1 MREARRSA
9 ADGDRVR
16 AQESQPDERSHG
28 GLLRLMSKGRR
39 ASPTR
44 GMPAPAVSTKT
55 APNRPTHD
63 PLRIAAEI
71 VAALADAVVVTGVDR
86 QVLTANRAAAELFG
100 RPLDDLPGTPIDEL
114 VSIGEREHVAERE
127 QRAVEGKAQH
137 YETKIISATGD
148 ERSVAVSTTPLLVEG
163 ELIGTVATL
172 RDVTEQKRAQETLA
186 RSEARYRNLFESAS
200 DAIATF
206 DANGRFTTFNHAAE
220 IISGYRREELLG
232 QWFAPMLPDDELPK
246 ALANFQKALA
256 GETGLFETNFYR
268 KDGEVRTIQVTY
280 STPQLD
286 EEVLCVIRDVTDQK
300 MLQEQLIQSEKMSA
314 IGQLVSGVAHELNN
328 PLAGIS
334 AFAQLLLSEKRF
346 PPDQRTAAEMIYAE
360 ARRASRIVQNLLTF
374 ARQHKPERT
383 PTSVNQVL
391 DDTLELR
398 GYELRVRGIDVQRDY
413 DEQTPETMAD
423 AHQLQQVFLNLI
435 TNAEQAMERA
445 ERDQQRLTVRTR
457 RTGDL
462 LRTEVEDTGPGIPP
476 NLLERIFNPFFTTK
490 PTGSGTGL
498 GLSISLGIVREHE
511 GRIWA
516 ENAPQGGARFVIEL
530 PIVAPRGTGE
540 FQTSQPTHSVTDRL
554 RVLVVDDE
562 ASVRVALQRYLSSRG
577 HEVETT
583 ASGREALA
591 RMREDAFDAVIIDMR
606 MPDVSGEQLFGELKA
621 RDPSYAERVIFTTG
635 QLVDDTVRNFLS
647 STGRPCVPKPFE
659 FASFD
664 QVLPARR
671 ST

>member
-1 MREARRSA
+1 MTKSRR
-9 ADGDRVR
+9 V
-16 AQESQPDERSHG
+16 
-28 GLLRLMSKGRR
+28 
-39 ASPTR
+39 SPPR
-44 GMPAPAVSTKT
+44 GTPPSAPASKAAVS
-55 APNRPTHD
+55 RPHD
-63 PLRIAAEI
+63 AMRVAAEI

-86 QVLTANRAAAELFG
+86 HVFTANRAAAALFG
-100 RPLDDLPGTPIDEL
+100 RPLDDLPGTPIDDL
-114 VSIGEREHVAERE
+114 VASAEREHVAERE
-127 QRAVEGKAQH
+127 HLAVEGEAQR
-137 YETKIISATGD
+137 YETKIVAATGE
-148 ERSVAVSTTPLLVEG
+148 ERTVAVSTTPLVVEG
-163 ELIGTVATL
+163 ELLGTVATL

-246 ALANFQKALA
+246 ALGHFQKALA
-256 GETGLFETNFYR
+256 GETGLFETNFHR

-413 DEQTPETMAD
+413 DEQVAETMAD

-457 RTGDL
+457 RTADII
-462 LRTEVEDTGPGIPP
+462 RIEVEDTGPGIPP

-516 ENAPQGGARFVIEL
+516 ENAPHGGARFVIEL
-530 PIVAPRGTGE
+530 PIVTPRGTGD
-540 FQTSQPTHSVTDRL
+540 FQSVPSAHPVTDRL
-554 RVLVVDDE
+554 HVLVVDDE

-583 ASGREALA
+583 ASGKEALA

-606 MPDVSGEQLFGELKA
+606 MPDLSGEQLFGELKA
-621 RDPSYAERVIFTTG
+621 RDPSYADRVIFTTG
-635 QLVDDTVRNFLS
+635 QLVDDSVRGFLA

-659 FASFD
+659 FSAFD

-671 ST
+671 AS

>member
-127 QRAVEGKAQH
+127 QRAVQGKAQH
-137 YETKIISATGD
+137 YETKIVSATGD

-220 IISGYRREELLG
+220 IISGYRREELVG

-246 ALANFQKALA
+246 ALAHFQKALA
-256 GETGLFETNFYR
+256 GETGLFETSFYR
-268 KDGEVRTIQVTY
+268 KDGDVRTIQVTY
-280 STPQLD
+280 STPRLD

-383 PTSVNQVL
+383 PTQINQVL

-398 GYELRVRGIDVQRDY
+398 GYELRVRGIDVERDY
-413 DEQTPETMAD
+413 DEQVPETMAD

-435 TNAEQAMERA
+435 TNAEQAMERS
-445 ERDQQRLTVRTR
+445 ERDKQRLTVRTR
-457 RTGDL
+457 RAGDV
-462 LRTEVEDTGPGIPP
+462 LRIEIEDTGPGIPP

-516 ENAPQGGARFVIEL
+516 ENAAQGARFVIEL
-530 PIVAPRGTGE
+530 PVVAPRATGDYPALS
-540 FQTSQPTHSVTDRL
+540 TNAPITDRL
-554 RVLVVDDE
+554 HVLVIDDE
-562 ASVRVALQRYLSSRG
+562 ASVRVALQRYLASRG

-583 ASGREALA
+583 ASGKEALA
-591 RMREDAFDAVIIDMR
+591 RMREDAFDAVIVDMR
-606 MPDVSGEQLFGELKA
+606 MPDVSGEQLFQELKA

-635 QLVDDTVRNFLS
+635 QLVDDSVRSFLA

-659 FASFD
+659 FSSFD

-671 ST
+671 GS

>member
-1 MREARRSA
+1 
-9 ADGDRVR
+9 
-16 AQESQPDERSHG
+16 
-28 GLLRLMSKGRR
+28 MSKSRR

-44 GMPAPAVSTKT
+44 GLRPPAPAPKA
-55 APNRPTHD
+55 APKRPAFD
-63 PLRIAAEI
+63 PLRVAAEI
-71 VAALADAVVVTGVDR
+71 VASLADAVVVTGTDR
-86 QVLTANRAAAELFG
+86 RVLTANRAAAELFG
-100 RPLDDLPGTPIDEL
+100 RPLDDLPGTAIDD
-114 VSIGEREHVAERE
+114 VVASSEREHVAERE
-127 QRAVEGKAQH
+127 QRAFQGEEQH
-137 YETKIISATGD
+137 YETKVVRANGE
-148 ERSVAVSTTPLLVEG
+148 ERVVAVSTTPLVLEG
-163 ELIGTVATL
+163 ELLGAVATL
-172 RDVTEQKRAQETLA
+172 RDITEQQRAQDTLA

-200 DAIATF
+200 DAIVTL

-220 IISGYRREELLG
+220 IISGYRREELVG

-246 ALANFQKALA
+246 ALAHFQKALT

-268 KDGEVRTIQVTY
+268 KDGDVRTIQVTY

-383 PTSVNQVL
+383 PTQVNQVL

-398 GYELRVRGIDVQRDY
+398 GYELRVRGIDVERDY
-413 DEQTPETMAD
+413 DEQVPETMAD

-435 TNAEQAMERA
+435 TNAEQAMERS
-445 ERDQQRLTVRTR
+445 ERDKQRLTVRTR
-457 RTGDL
+457 RAGDV
-462 LRTEVEDTGPGIPP
+462 LRIEIEDTGAGIPP

-516 ENAPQGGARFVIEL
+516 ENAAQGARFVIDL
-530 PIVAPRGTGE
+530 PIVAPRITGDYPAVPP
-540 FQTSQPTHSVTDRL
+540 SAPITDRL
-554 RVLVVDDE
+554 HILVIDDE
-562 ASVRVALQRYLSSRG
+562 ASVRVALQRYLASRG

-583 ASGREALA
+583 ASGKEALA
-591 RMREDAFDAVIIDMR
+591 RMREDAFDAVIVDMR
-606 MPDVSGEQLFGELKA
+606 MPDVSGEQLFQELKA
-621 RDPSYAERVIFTTG
+621 RDASYAERVIFTTG
-635 QLVDDTVRNFLS
+635 QLVDDSVRTFLA

-659 FASFD
+659 FSSFD

-671 ST
+671 AS

>member
-1 MREARRSA
+1 
-9 ADGDRVR
+9 
-16 AQESQPDERSHG
+16 
-28 GLLRLMSKGRR
+28 MSKGRR
-39 ASPTR
+39 ATPARGLRSPV
-44 GMPAPAVSTKT
+44 PSSKT
-55 APNRPTHD
+55 TPKRPLD
-63 PLRIAAEI
+63 SQRIAVEI
-71 VAALADAVVVTGVDR
+71 VAAIADAVIVTGLDR
-86 QVLTANRAAAELFG
+86 RALTANRAAAELFG
-100 RPLDDLPGTPIDEL
+100 RPLEDLPGTPIDDL
-114 VSIGEREHVAERE
+114 VAPGERASVAEHE
-127 QRAVEGKAQH
+127 QLAFEAEEQH
-137 YETKIISATGD
+137 YETKQLRMHGE
-148 ERSVAVSTTPLLVEG
+148 ERIVAVSTTPLVVDG
-163 ELIGTVATL
+163 ELIGAVATL
-172 RDVTEQKRAQETLA
+172 RDITEPRRAQETLA

-200 DAIATF
+200 DAIVTL

-220 IISGYRREELLG
+220 IISGYRREELVG

-246 ALANFQKALA
+246 ALANFQKALT
-256 GETGLFETNFYR
+256 GDTGLFETNFYR
-268 KDGEVRTIQVTY
+268 KDGDVRTIQVTY
-280 STPQLD
+280 STPQRD

-383 PTSVNQVL
+383 TTQVNQVL

-413 DEQTPETMAD
+413 DEQAPETMAD

-435 TNAEQAMERA
+435 TNAEQAMERS
-445 ERDQQRLTVRTR
+445 ERDKQHLTVRTR
-457 RTGDL
+457 RAGEV
-462 LRTEVEDTGPGIPP
+462 LRIEVEDTGPGIPP

-516 ENAPQGGARFVIEL
+516 ENAAQGARFVIEL
-530 PIVAPRGTGE
+530 PIVAPHTTGDYPAL
-540 FQTSQPTHSVTDRL
+540 TASTPITDRL
-554 RVLVVDDE
+554 HVLVIDDE
-562 ASVRVALQRYLSSRG
+562 ASVRVALQRYLASRG

-583 ASGREALA
+583 ASGKEALA
-591 RMREDAFDAVIIDMR
+591 RMREDAFDAVIVDMR
-606 MPDVSGEQLFGELKA
+606 MPDVSGEQLFQELKA
-621 RDPSYAERVIFTTG
+621 RDASYAERVIFTTG
-635 QLVDDTVRNFLS
+635 QLVDDRVRTFLA

-659 FASFD
+659 FSSFD

-671 ST
+671 AS

>member
-1 MREARRSA
+1 
-9 ADGDRVR
+9 
-16 AQESQPDERSHG
+16 
-28 GLLRLMSKGRR
+28 MSKGRR

-44 GMPAPAVSTKT
+44 GLRGPAPAPKA
-55 APNRPTHD
+55 APKHPAFDQMRVAT
-63 PLRIAAEI
+63 EI
-71 VAALADAVVVTGVDR
+71 VAALADAVVVTGTDR
-86 QVLTANRAAAELFG
+86 RILTANRAAGALFG
-100 RPLDDLPGTPIDEL
+100 RPLEDLPGTAIDDL
-114 VSIGEREHVAERE
+114 VVSAERQHVAERE
-127 QRAVEGKAQH
+127 HRAVEGEEQH
-137 YETKIISATGD
+137 YETKVVRGNGE
-148 ERSVAVSTTPLLVEG
+148 ERSVAVSTTPLVIEG
-163 ELIGTVATL
+163 ELLGTVATL
-172 RDVTEQKRAQETLA
+172 RDITQQQSEQDALA

-220 IISGYRREELLG
+220 IISGYRREELVG

-246 ALANFQKALA
+246 ALAHFQKALA
-256 GETGLFETNFYR
+256 GETGLFETSFYQ
-268 KDGEVRTIQVTY
+268 KDGDVRTIQVTY
-280 STPQLD
+280 STPRLD

-413 DEQTPETMAD
+413 DEQSPETMAD

-445 ERDQQRLTVRTR
+445 ERDQQRLTIRTR
-457 RTGDL
+457 RAGDL
-462 LRTEVEDTGPGIPP
+462 IRIEVEDTGPGIPP

-516 ENAPQGGARFVIEL
+516 ENAAQGGARFVVEL
-530 PIVAPRGTGE
+530 PVIVPRASGE
-540 FQTSQPTHSVTDRL
+540 FPAALAAHPVGDSLHI
-554 RVLVVDDE
+554 LVVDDE
-562 ASVRVALQRYLSSRG
+562 ASVRVALQRYLAARG
-577 HEVETT
+577 HDVETT
-583 ASGREALA
+583 ASGQDALA
-591 RMREDAFDAVIIDMR
+591 LLRAGQYDAVIVDMR
-606 MPDVSGEQLFGELKA
+606 MPDLSGEQLFEELRSA
-621 RDPSYAERVIFTTG
+621 DREHAERVIFTTG
-635 QLVDDTVRNFLS
+635 QLVDDSVRNFLA

-659 FASFD
+659 FTAFD

-671 ST
+671 AS